1 MKKLIILFILCLFS
15 LGCTALDF
23 SDLSFNPY
31 DPDAIERTETPNYFG
46 AQFIVTNSITGL
58 TIEDPVW
65 MYDSGSMKYSIYQN
79 GEITVIISVRT
90 FYQEY
95 PDKTIMVSKAFWAD
109 GYERTSLIQYMF
121 HDDPHKYP
129 IHYIKLK
136 PL

>member
-1 MKKLIILFILCLFS
+1 MKERIILCILGISC
-15 LGCTALDF
+15 LGCVEFDWGD
-23 SDLSFNPY
+23 SSPGPNGP
-31 DPDAIERTETPNYFG
+31 ERRQEYTNYG
-46 AQFIVTNSITGL
+46 AQFVVTDSITGL
-58 TIEDPVW
+58 TIEAPVW
-65 MYDSGSMKYSIYQN
+65 IFDSDNTKYSIYQN